1 MEEIY
6 SKGNVIKAF
15 LWKLLERFSV
25 QGLGLCITLVL
36 ARILSPSDYGV
47 VAIITVFVNL
57 ANVIIDGGLNTALV
71 QKKDTDNLDYSTI
84 FFSSIFLSIV
94 LYALL
99 CMASPWIA
107 GIYGNSELV
116 DMIRILGV
124 ILVFEAVN
132 SVQRAYVSK
141 NMLFR
146 RLFYSSFFALLASG
160 SLGIY
165 LALNGYGVWALIN
178 QQMTCVLVTTIIMWF
193 TIKWR
198 PIFAFSFE
206 RFKKLFDYGW
216 KIFGLNFISTFYLN
230 IRSLIIGKFYS
241 PTDLAF
247 FERGHTL
254 SGIVV
259 QNINTS
265 LQTILFPVLS
275 SSQNDKARIKSLVR
289 RSTGMTCLL
298 IFPAL
303 IGLISIAKPLVLLVL
318 TEKWLPAVSYIQIYS
333 IAYMLFPIQ
342 VANMEAIKA
351 MGYSGMS
358 LKLEIIKKVIET
370 TILIVSVFMGVVAI
384 AWGVVLF
391 NLICLFINLYPSK
404 KFLDYG
410 VFEQVKDIIPTFM
423 CAIMMGLSIYWIQYL
438 PIHLLLVLIL
448 QMIMGALVFGLF
460 CHLSKNESFLYV
472 KSFIAEKLKRK

>member
-6 SKGNVIKAF
+6 SKGNVIKSF

-36 ARILSPSDYGV
+36 ARILSPSDYGT

-57 ANVIIDGGLNTALV
+57 ANVIIDGGLNTALI
-71 QKKDTDNLDYSTI
+71 QKKDTDSLDYSTI
-84 FFSSIFLSIV
+84 FFSSILLSIV

-99 CMASPWIA
+99 YVTSPWIA
-107 GIYGNSELV
+107 EFYDTPELA

-132 SVQRAYVSK
+132 SIQRAYVSK
-141 NMLFR
+141 MMLFR
-146 RLFYSSFFALLASG
+146 RLFYSSFFALLVSG

-165 LALNGYGVWALIN
+165 LALNGYGVWALIS

-198 PIFAFSFE
+198 PILAFSFE

-216 KIFGLNFISTFYLN
+216 KIFGLNFITTLYLN

-241 PTDLAF
+241 PADLAF

-254 SGIVV
+254 SGMVV

-275 SSQNDKARIKSLVR
+275 NSQNDKVRIKFLVR
-289 RSTGMTCLL
+289 KSTGMTCLL

-303 IGLISIAKPLVLLVL
+303 IGLISIAKPLVVLIL
-318 TEKWLPAVSYIQIYS
+318 TEKWLPAVAYIQIYS
-333 IAYMLFPIQ
+333 IAYMLFPVQ

-358 LKLEIIKKVIET
+358 LKLEIIKKVVET
-370 TILIVSVFMGVVAI
+370 TILIVSVFMGVTAI

-391 NLICLFINLYPSK
+391 NFICLFINLYPSK
-404 KFLDYG
+404 KYLDYG

-423 CAIMMGLSIYWIQYL
+423 CAIMMGFSIYWIQYL
-438 PIHLLLVLIL
+438 PIHLLLVLML
-448 QMIMGALVFGLF
+448 QMIMGVLVFGLF
-460 CHLSKNESFLYV
+460 CHLSQNESFLYV
-472 KSFIAEKLKRK
+472 KSLITEKLKRK